1 MAKSSAL
8 ICYIKMGRKNKEIP
22 LSSSE
27 IKREKLRDVAA
38 TEDIDEIIALTKDS
52 DPVVRASAVRSIC
65 PCRVYDKI
73 DEFWNRVLEMINDED
88 ETVRE
93 NVLHVL
99 CDGSPDYLEDRII
112 EAVKTFNRDS
122 NKYIKRRAHKVLGS
136 YYKTGKWNVL

>member
-1 MAKSSAL
+1 
-8 ICYIKMGRKNKEIP
+8 MGKRSKEP
-22 LSSSE
+22 VMTANE
-27 IKREKLRDVAA
+27 IKREKLRNVTE
-38 TEDIDEIIALTKDS
+38 TEDIDEIITLTKDS
-52 DPVVRASAVRSIC
+52 DPAVRAKAVRTIC

-73 DEFWNRVLEMINDED
+73 DDFWNRVLEMIGDED
-88 ETVRE
+88 DTVRE

-112 EAVKTFNRDS
+112 QAVQTFNRDS